1 MFANLVVH
9 RLLLPVIK
17 RVRIFKKM
25 DKMTTVGTTAFIAY
39 IFEGIIV
46 GKSKINEIFIPTFQ
60 GLFMDE

>member
-17 RVRIFKKM
+17 RVRIKKM
-25 DKMTTVGTTAFIAY
+25 DKMTTVGTAAFIAY
-39 IFEGIIV
+39 IFEGIV

-60 GLFMDE
+60 GIFMDE